1 MQDIGIVFKRPEIY
15 TLLFLTY
22 LQFLISKKGVLPKF
36 HCTVPGI
43 SIGTKKARSTG
54 ARIGF
59 AIEILFLQAVA
70 THWFCKRTAGPKE
83 GLKIW
88 GRQTSS
94 NVVGTICS
102 PHPG

>member
-1 MQDIGIVFKRPEIY
+1 MQKITQKFEYFKILSELSYARIIGIVFKRPEIY
-15 TLLFLTY
+15 TLLFLIY
-22 LQFLISKKGVLPKF
+22 LQLLIFKKGVLPKF

-70 THWFCKRTAGPKE
+70 THWFCKRTAGP
-83 GLKIW
+83 
-88 GRQTSS
+88 
-94 NVVGTICS
+94 
-102 PHPG
+102 

>member
-1 MQDIGIVFKRPEIY
+1 MQKMQDIGIVFKRREIY

-22 LQFLISKKGVLPKF
+22 LQLLIFKKGVLPKF

-70 THWFCKRTAGPKE
+70 THWFCKRTAG
-83 GLKIW
+83 
-88 GRQTSS
+88 S
-94 NVVGTICS
+94 
-102 PHPG
+102 

>member
-15 TLLFLTY
+15 TLLFFTYMKVLT
-22 LQFLISKKGVLPKF
+22 FKKKAILPKF

-43 SIGTKKARSTG
+43 STGTKKARSAG

-70 THWFCKRTAGPKE
+70 THWFCKRTAGP
-83 GLKIW
+83 
-88 GRQTSS
+88 
-94 NVVGTICS
+94 
-102 PHPG
+102 